1 MADTDGKVRIIIDTN
16 AEAAAKQLNDVG
28 TAFKKNADTIQKSST
43 VYGGYEKAVRD
54 NIEVLRELALAGDS
68 GKKGFEEVAKQ
79 TREYKKVLDEANQ
92 AVNKAVGG
100 IERQS
105 SPVDALTSKLKG
117 LVGAYL
123 GLRGVQ
129 AVFNYTVQATE
140 AFRVQERAVLSL
152 NTTLSNAGV
161 YSEQYSKSIQE
172 LASQIQSYSN
182 YGDEAIIKAQ
192 SLGQAYIG
200 QTKITEQ
207 LTKAVV
213 DFAAATGMDL
223 EQAFTLVGKS
233 IGSSTNA
240 LGRYG
245 IELKKGMS
253 DSEKMTAIQKQLG
266 QRYNGSARS
275 MANASIQLKNDIGD
289 LAESFG
295 QALDPAVKQTQEY
308 LQAGVKALTA
318 WINQV
323 RILKTNINNLS
334 EISELQQRY
343 AENTKKISKTYD
355 FGQNVLWGKEN
366 RDKERRKLQSEQTQ
380 ILGRITLLKE
390 AQKEEEKLNKNQKGY
405 KIKDEFGDSSAKKA
419 KEVKDAFEQ
428 AQAEAQKAEKA
439 FKLALYQSGGNVTP
453 AVEQARSKMVDTKK
467 AVEDVQKAYE
477 NLTAK
482 TKTPFEQLN
491 YNIEQSRQK
500 IISLA
505 SQPIV
510 NLEAIKQAQTEF
522 QGFLSQQEQI
532 NAYLQPAKGAYQQL
546 QDRVTSLTQTLRNLA
561 AENKINTDEWNI
573 NKTAL
578 DETKLRL
585 QEVDDTLK
593 QTGINTE
600 QVAKSISSSLSS
612 GIINAVRNGGNA
624 FESFSNIAV
633 TALQKVLDKVLE
645 MSVIN
650 PILNSITGSIGGG
663 GIFGTIL
670 GGIGK
675 AFGFKNGAAFRN
687 GNVIP
692 FARGGVVN
700 KPTVFPM
707 KSGAGLMGEAG
718 AEAIMPLTRKNGK
731 LGVEATNTG
740 AVVNIYNYSGAN
752 VETQKRDDGSLD
764 VFIKRVNYALQS
776 EKTSS
781 GFKSAYAREDRKGVQ
796 AC

>member
-1 MADTDGKVRIIIDTN
+1 MADSDGIVKIRIDTN

-28 TAFKKNADTIQKSST
+28 SAFKKNADTIQKSST

-54 NIEVLRELALAGDS
+54 NIEVLKELALG
-68 GKKGFEEVAKQ
+68 GNQNTEGFKKLALQTKNYKQ
-79 TREYKKVLDEANQ
+79 ALDEANS

-100 IERQS
+100 FERQS
-105 SPVDALTSKLKG
+105 SPVDGLTSKLKG

-123 GLRGVQ
+123 SLRGIQ
-129 AVFNYTVQATE
+129 AVSNFAMEATE

-152 NTTLSNAGV
+152 NTTLANAGV
-161 YSEQYSKSIQE
+161 YSEQYSRQIQE

-245 IELKKGMS
+245 IELNKNMS
-253 DSEKMTAIQKQLG
+253 DSEKMTAIAVQLG
-266 QRYNGSARS
+266 NRYEGQAKQ
-275 MANASIQLKNDIGD
+275 MADASIQLKNAIGD
-289 LAESFG
+289 L
-295 QALDPAVKQTQEY
+295 
-308 LQAGVKALTA
+308 
-318 WINQV
+318 
-323 RILKTNINNLS
+323 S
-334 EISELQQRY
+334 E
-343 AENTKKISKTYD
+343 KI
-355 FGQNVLWGKEN
+355 GKIFN
-366 RDKERRKLQSEQTQ
+366 PLVEQTQ
-380 ILGRITLLKE
+380 RILLNATNATIKWLDSVDKAYNKMQNDYALKTIE
-390 AQKEEEKLNKNQKGY
+390 SNEKMIKSLQNTRAQYEKLAKENPNSNFYKEQIKGY
-405 KIKDEFGDSSAKKA
+405 DEAIARRQKAIDELRKQQNTIVNKKPVKLSDEIPAFSSYSTPATSTGTTSQAKQIKDSYDLATEAVNNARRAVQNAALTYGTSSTQVQA
-419 KEVKDAFEQ
+419 AFEQ
-428 AQAEAQKAEKA
+428 YRQANQ
-439 FKLALYQSGGNVTP
+439 KLADVDSIFKIE
-453 AVEQARSKMVDTKK
+453 EQ
-467 AVEDVQKAYE
+467 
-477 NLTAK
+477 
-482 TKTPFEQLN
+482 
-491 YNIEQSRQK
+491 
-500 IISLA
+500 
-505 SQPIV
+505 
-510 NLEAIKQAQTEF
+510 
-522 QGFLSQQEQI
+522 
-532 NAYLQPAKGAYQQL
+532 KGAYQQL
-546 QDRVTSLTQTLRNLA
+546 TSTVTELTAKLRDLA
-561 AENKINTDEWNI
+561 AEQKIGSTEWDLTKNALTSAQNDLAEVNK
-573 NKTAL
+573 AL
-578 DETKLRL
+578 ESEGVKIEDK
-585 QEVDDTLK
+585 
-593 QTGINTE
+593 
-600 QVAKSISSSLSS
+600 AKEISESLTSNLFNVIK
-612 GIINAVRNGGNA
+612 GGGNA
-624 FESFSNIAV
+624 FDVFSNIAV
-633 TALQKVLDKVLE
+633 TALQKIISKILE
-645 MSVIN
+645 LAVVG
-650 PILNSITGSIGGG
+650 PILNSITGSIGSGG
-663 GIFGTIL
+663 VFGTIL

-700 KPTVFPM
+700 KPAVFPM
-707 KSGAGLMGEAG
+707 ANGAGLMGEAG

-740 AVVNIYNYSGAN
+740 AIVNIYNYSGAN

>member
-1 MADTDGKVRIIIDTN
+1 MAESDGKVRIIIDTN

-54 NIEVLRELALAGDS
+54 NIEVLKELALG
-68 GKKGFEEVAKQ
+68 GNQNTEGFKKLALQTKNYKQ
-79 TREYKKVLDEANQ
+79 ALDEANSV
-92 AVNKAVGG
+92 VNKAVGG
-100 IERQS
+100 FEKQS
-105 SPVDALTSKLKG
+105 SPVSALTSKLKG

-123 GLRGVQ
+123 GLRGIQ
-129 AVFNYTVQATE
+129 AVYNFAMQATE
-140 AFRVQERAVLSL
+140 AFREQERAVLSL
-152 NTTLSNAGV
+152 NTTLANAGV
-161 YSEQYSKSIQE
+161 YSQQYSKSIQE

-223 EQAFTLVGKS
+223 EQAFSLVGKS

-245 IELKKGMS
+245 IELNKNMS
-253 DSEKMTAIQKQLG
+253 DSEKMTAIATQLG
-266 QRYNGSARS
+266 NRYEGQARQ
-275 MANASIQLKNDIGD
+275 MANASTQLKNAMGD
-289 LAESFG
+289 LAEEIGRSFN
-295 QALDPAVKQTQEY
+295 PIIEKTQK
-308 LQAGVKALTA
+308 LLAGATNKLTTF
-318 WINQV
+318 
-323 RILKTNINNLS
+323 LKTARDNKVKEDI
-334 EISELQQRY
+334 
-343 AENTKKISKTYD
+343 KTYQD
-355 FGQNVLWGKEN
+355 LIRFETGQLQNATGKE
-366 RDKERRKLQSEQTQ
+366 RAKLEQSIAKSRAALSSLQKEQT
-380 ILGRITLLKE
+380 GGTFT
-390 AQKEEEKLNKNQKGY
+390 NKTPV
-405 KIKDEFGDSSAKKA
+405 KIKDEFSSFSMPSTSITRSSRASSGGASSQAKQIKDSYDLATEAVNNARRAVQNAALQYGTSSTQ
-419 KEVKDAFEQ
+419 VQTAFEQ
-428 AQAEAQKAEKA
+428 YRQANQ
-439 FKLALYQSGGNVTP
+439 KLAD
-453 AVEQARSKMVDTKK
+453 VDAIFK
-467 AVEDVQKAYE
+467 
-477 NLTAK
+477 
-482 TKTPFEQLN
+482 
-491 YNIEQSRQK
+491 IEQQ
-500 IISLA
+500 
-505 SQPIV
+505 
-510 NLEAIKQAQTEF
+510 
-522 QGFLSQQEQI
+522 
-532 NAYLQPAKGAYQQL
+532 KGAYQQL
-546 QDRVTSLTQTLRNLA
+546 QDRVTSLTQTLRDLA

-585 QEVDDTLK
+585 QKVDDTLK

-633 TALQKVLDKVLE
+633 SALQKVLDKVLE

-707 KSGAGLMGEAG
+707 KNGVGLMGETRP
-718 AEAIMPLTRKNGK
+718 EAIMPLTRKNGK
-731 LGVEATNTG
+731 LGVEASNTG

>member
-1 MADTDGKVRIIIDTN
+1 LADADGKVRIIIDTN

-54 NIEVLRELALAGDS
+54 NIEVLKELALG
-68 GKKGFEEVAKQ
+68 GNQNTEGFKKLALQTKNYKQ
-79 TREYKKVLDEANQ
+79 ALDEANS

-100 IERQS
+100 FERQS
-105 SPVDALTSKLKG
+105 NPVDGLTSKLKG
-117 LVGAYL
+117 LVGAYI
-123 GLRGVQ
+123 GLRGIQ
-129 AVFNYTVQATE
+129 AVSNFAMEATE

-152 NTTLSNAGV
+152 NTTLANAGV
-161 YSEQYSKSIQE
+161 YSQQYSKQIQE

-192 SLGQAYIG
+192 ALGQAYIG

-245 IELKKGMS
+245 IELNKNMS
-253 DSEKMTAIQKQLG
+253 DSEKMTAIAVQLG
-266 QRYNGSARS
+266 NRYEGQAKQ
-275 MANASIQLKNDIGD
+275 MANASIQLKNAIGD
-289 LAESFG
+289 LKEEIG
-295 QALDPAVKQTQEY
+295 KQLNPAIEKAQKLLLKFTQTATEWF
-308 LQAGVKALTA
+308 K
-318 WINQV
+318 
-323 RILKTNINNLS
+323 NNS
-334 EISELQQRY
+334 TEAIAIKGY
-343 AENTKKISKTYD
+343 
-355 FGQNVLWGKEN
+355 
-366 RDKERRKLQSEQTQ
+366 EQT
-380 ILGRITLLKE
+380 LKNLE
-390 AQKEEEKLNKNQKGY
+390 EQSKKLSGSEKKRVDDYIISLKKEIALKKQAVVTPVVNKAPMKL
-405 KIKDEFGDSSAKKA
+405 KDEFSSDFSISPSSSKGSSRVSSATSQAKQIKDSYDLATEAVNKA
-419 KEVKDAFEQ
+419 KRAVQNAALTYGTSSTQVQTAFEQ
-428 AQAEAQKAEKA
+428 YKQANQ
-439 FKLALYQSGGNVTP
+439 KLADIDSIF
-453 AVEQARSKMVDTKK
+453 K
-467 AVEDVQKAYE
+467 
-477 NLTAK
+477 
-482 TKTPFEQLN
+482 
-491 YNIEQSRQK
+491 IE
-500 IISLA
+500 
-505 SQPIV
+505 
-510 NLEAIKQAQTEF
+510 KQ
-522 QGFLSQQEQI
+522 
-532 NAYLQPAKGAYQQL
+532 KGAYQQL
-546 QDRVTSLTQTLRNLA
+546 QDKVTSLTQTLRDLA
-561 AENKINTDEWNI
+561 AENKINTDEWNV

-578 DETKLRL
+578 DETKLKL
-585 QEVDDTLK
+585 QEVDDSLK
-593 QTGINTE
+593 QTGIDTQNM
-600 QVAKSISSSLSS
+600 AKSISSSLSS

-670 GGIGK
+670 GGIGSL
-675 AFGFKNGAAFRN
+675 FGFKNGAAFRN
-687 GNVIP
+687 GKIIP

-707 KSGAGLMGEAG
+707 KNGAGLMGEAG

>member
-1 MADTDGKVRIIIDTN
+1 MADSDGKVRIIIDTN

-54 NIEVLRELALAGDS
+54 NIEVLRELALG
-68 GKKGFEEVAKQ
+68 GNQNTEGFKKLAAETKNYKQ
-79 TREYKKVLDEANQ
+79 ALDEANS
-92 AVNKAVGG
+92 AVNKAVGN

-123 GLRGVQ
+123 GLRGIQ

-140 AFRVQERAVLSL
+140 AFREQERAVLSL
-152 NTTLSNAGV
+152 NNTLANAGV
-161 YSEQYSKSIQE
+161 YTEQYSKHIQS
-172 LASQIQSYSN
+172 LASEIQSYTN

-192 SLGQAYIG
+192 ALGQSFIG
-200 QTKITEQ
+200 QTKITDE
-207 LTKAVV
+207 LTRAVV

-223 EQAFTLVGKS
+223 EQAFSLVGKS

-245 IELKKGMS
+245 VELKKGMS
-253 DSEKMTAIQKQLG
+253 DSEKMTAIATQLG
-266 QRYNGSARS
+266 NRYEGQARQ
-275 MANASIQLKNDIGD
+275 MANASTQLKNAMGD
-289 LAESFG
+289 LAEEIGRGFN
-295 QALDPAVKQTQEY
+295 PIIEKTQK
-308 LQAGVKALTA
+308 LLAGATTKLTTF
-318 WINQV
+318 
-323 RILKTNINNLS
+323 LKTARDNKVKEDI
-334 EISELQQRY
+334 
-343 AENTKKISKTYD
+343 KTYQD
-355 FGQNVLWGKEN
+355 LIRFETGQLQNATGKG
-366 RDKERRKLQSEQTQ
+366 RAKLEQSIAKSRAALSSLQKEQT
-380 ILGRITLLKE
+380 GGTFT
-390 AQKEEEKLNKNQKGY
+390 NKTPV
-405 KIKDEFGDSSAKKA
+405 KIKDEFSSFSMPSTSTTRSSRTSSGGATAQAKQIKDSYDLATEAVNNARRAVQNAALQYGTSSQQ
-419 KEVKDAFEQ
+419 VQTAFEQ
-428 AQAEAQKAEKA
+428 YKQANQ
-439 FKLALYQSGGNVTP
+439 KLAD
-453 AVEQARSKMVDTKK
+453 VDSIFK
-467 AVEDVQKAYE
+467 
-477 NLTAK
+477 
-482 TKTPFEQLN
+482 
-491 YNIEQSRQK
+491 IEQQ
-500 IISLA
+500 
-505 SQPIV
+505 
-510 NLEAIKQAQTEF
+510 
-522 QGFLSQQEQI
+522 
-532 NAYLQPAKGAYQQL
+532 KGAYQQL
-546 QDRVTSLTQTLRNLA
+546 QDKVTSLTQTLRDLA

-578 DETKLRL
+578 DETKIKL
-585 QEVDDTLK
+585 QEVDDSLK
-593 QTGINTE
+593 QTGIDTQNM
-600 QVAKSISSSLSS
+600 AKSISSSLSS

-633 TALQKVLDKVLE
+633 TALQKVLDKILE

-670 GGIGK
+670 GGIGSL
-675 AFGFKNGAAFRN
+675 FGFKNGAAFKN

-707 KSGAGLMGEAG
+707 KNGAGLMGEAG

-731 LGVEATNTG
+731 LGVEASNTG

>member
-1 MADTDGKVRIIIDTN
+1 MADADGKVRIIIDTN

-54 NIEVLRELALAGDS
+54 NIEVLKELALG
-68 GKKGFEEVAKQ
+68 GNQNTEGFKKLALQTKNYKQ
-79 TREYKKVLDEANQ
+79 ALDEANS

-100 IERQS
+100 FERQS
-105 SPVDALTSKLKG
+105 NPVDGLTSKLKG
-117 LVGAYL
+117 LVGAYI
-123 GLRGVQ
+123 GLRGIQ
-129 AVFNYTVQATE
+129 AVSNFAMEATE

-152 NTTLSNAGV
+152 NTTLANAGV
-161 YSEQYSKSIQE
+161 YSQQYSKQIQE

-192 SLGQAYIG
+192 ALGQAYIG

-245 IELKKGMS
+245 IELNKNMS
-253 DSEKMTAIQKQLG
+253 DSEKMTAIAVQLG
-266 QRYNGSARS
+266 NRYEGQAKQ
-275 MANASIQLKNDIGD
+275 MANASIQLKNAIGD
-289 LAESFG
+289 LKEEIG
-295 QALDPAVKQTQEY
+295 KQLNPAIEKAQKLLLKFTQTATEWF
-308 LQAGVKALTA
+308 K
-318 WINQV
+318 
-323 RILKTNINNLS
+323 NNS
-334 EISELQQRY
+334 TEAIAIKGY
-343 AENTKKISKTYD
+343 
-355 FGQNVLWGKEN
+355 
-366 RDKERRKLQSEQTQ
+366 EQT
-380 ILGRITLLKE
+380 LKNLE
-390 AQKEEEKLNKNQKGY
+390 EQSKKLSGSEKKRVDDYIISLKKEIALKKQAVVTPVVNKAPMKL
-405 KIKDEFGDSSAKKA
+405 KDEFSSDFSISPSSSKGSSRVSSATSQAKQIKDSYDLATEAVNKA
-419 KEVKDAFEQ
+419 KRAVQNAALTYGTSSTQVQTAFEQ
-428 AQAEAQKAEKA
+428 YKQANQ
-439 FKLALYQSGGNVTP
+439 KLADIDSIF
-453 AVEQARSKMVDTKK
+453 K
-467 AVEDVQKAYE
+467 
-477 NLTAK
+477 
-482 TKTPFEQLN
+482 
-491 YNIEQSRQK
+491 IE
-500 IISLA
+500 
-505 SQPIV
+505 
-510 NLEAIKQAQTEF
+510 KQ
-522 QGFLSQQEQI
+522 
-532 NAYLQPAKGAYQQL
+532 KGAYQQL
-546 QDRVTSLTQTLRNLA
+546 QDKVTSLTQTLRDLA
-561 AENKINTDEWNI
+561 AENKINTDEWNV

-578 DETKLRL
+578 DETKLKL
-585 QEVDDTLK
+585 QEVDDSLK
-593 QTGINTE
+593 QTGIDTQNM
-600 QVAKSISSSLSS
+600 AKSISSSLSS

-670 GGIGK
+670 GGIGSL
-675 AFGFKNGAAFRN
+675 FGFKNGAAFRN
-687 GNVIP
+687 GKIIP

-707 KSGAGLMGEAG
+707 KNGAGLMGEAG

>member
-1 MADTDGKVRIIIDTN
+1 LADSDGKVRIIIDTN

-54 NIEVLRELALAGDS
+54 NIEVLRELALG
-68 GKKGFEEVAKQ
+68 GNQNTEGFKKLAAETKNYKQ
-79 TREYKKVLDEANQ
+79 ALDEANS
-92 AVNKAVGG
+92 AVNKAVGN

-123 GLRGVQ
+123 GLRGIQ

-140 AFRVQERAVLSL
+140 AFREQERAVLSL
-152 NTTLSNAGV
+152 NNTLANAGV
-161 YSEQYSKSIQE
+161 YTEQYSKHIQS
-172 LASQIQSYSN
+172 LASEIQSYTN

-192 SLGQAYIG
+192 ALGQSFIG
-200 QTKITEQ
+200 QTKITDE
-207 LTKAVV
+207 LTRAVV

-223 EQAFTLVGKS
+223 EQAFSLVGKS

-245 IELKKGMS
+245 VELKKGMS
-253 DSEKMTAIQKQLG
+253 DSEKMTAIATQLG
-266 QRYNGSARS
+266 NRYEGQARQ
-275 MANASIQLKNDIGD
+275 MANASTQLKNAMGD
-289 LAESFG
+289 LAEEIGRGFN
-295 QALDPAVKQTQEY
+295 PIIEKTQK
-308 LQAGVKALTA
+308 LLAGATTKLTTF
-318 WINQV
+318 
-323 RILKTNINNLS
+323 LKTARDNKVKEDI
-334 EISELQQRY
+334 
-343 AENTKKISKTYD
+343 KTYQD
-355 FGQNVLWGKEN
+355 LIRFETGQLQNATGKG
-366 RDKERRKLQSEQTQ
+366 RAKLEQSIAKSRAALSSLQKEQT
-380 ILGRITLLKE
+380 GGTFT
-390 AQKEEEKLNKNQKGY
+390 NKTPV
-405 KIKDEFGDSSAKKA
+405 KIKDEFSSFSMPSTSTTRSSRTSSGGATAQAKQIKDSYDLATEAVNNARRAVQNAALQYGTSSQQ
-419 KEVKDAFEQ
+419 VQTAFEQ
-428 AQAEAQKAEKA
+428 YKQANQ
-439 FKLALYQSGGNVTP
+439 KLAD
-453 AVEQARSKMVDTKK
+453 VDSIFK
-467 AVEDVQKAYE
+467 
-477 NLTAK
+477 
-482 TKTPFEQLN
+482 
-491 YNIEQSRQK
+491 IEQQ
-500 IISLA
+500 
-505 SQPIV
+505 
-510 NLEAIKQAQTEF
+510 
-522 QGFLSQQEQI
+522 
-532 NAYLQPAKGAYQQL
+532 KGAYQQL
-546 QDRVTSLTQTLRNLA
+546 QDKVTSLTQTLRDLA

-578 DETKLRL
+578 DETKIKL
-585 QEVDDTLK
+585 QEVDDSLK
-593 QTGINTE
+593 QTGIDTQNM
-600 QVAKSISSSLSS
+600 AKSISSSLSS

-633 TALQKVLDKVLE
+633 TALQKVLDKILE

-670 GGIGK
+670 GGIGSL
-675 AFGFKNGAAFRN
+675 FGFKNGAAFKN

-707 KSGAGLMGEAG
+707 KNGAGLMGEAG

-731 LGVEATNTG
+731 LGVEASNTG

>member
-43 VYGGYEKAVRD
+43 VYGGYEKAVRN
-54 NIEVLRELALAGDS
+54 NIEVLRELALG
-68 GKKGFEEVAKQ
+68 GNQNTEGFKKLALQTKNYKQ
-79 TREYKKVLDEANQ
+79 ALDEANSV
-92 AVNKAVGG
+92 VNKAVGG
-100 IERQS
+100 FEKQS
-105 SPVDALTSKLKG
+105 SPVSALTSKLKG

-123 GLRGVQ
+123 GLRGIQ
-129 AVFNYTVQATE
+129 AVYNFAMQATE
-140 AFRVQERAVLSL
+140 AFREQERAVLSL
-152 NTTLSNAGV
+152 NTTLANAGV
-161 YSEQYSKSIQE
+161 YSQQYSKSIQE

-223 EQAFTLVGKS
+223 EQAFSLVGKS

-245 IELKKGMS
+245 IELNKNMS
-253 DSEKMTAIQKQLG
+253 DSEKMTAIATQLG
-266 QRYNGSARS
+266 NRYEGQARQ
-275 MANASIQLKNDIGD
+275 MANASTQLKNAMGD

-308 LQAGVKALTA
+308 LLAGVKALTA

-334 EISELQQRY
+334 EISELKQRY

-355 FGQNVLWGKEN
+355 FGQNMLWGKEN
-366 RDKERRKLQSEQTQ
+366 KDKERRKLEAEQKQ
-380 ILGRITLLKE
+380 ILGRIILLKE

-405 KIKDEFGDSSAKKA
+405 KIKDEFGDFNSNISTSKTSSSGGATSQA
-419 KEVKDAFEQ
+419 TQIKDAYDLATEAVNNARRAVQNAALQYGTSSQQVQKAFEQ
-428 AQAEAQKAEKA
+428 YRQANQ
-439 FKLALYQSGGNVTP
+439 KLADIDSIFKIE
-453 AVEQARSKMVDTKK
+453 EQ
-467 AVEDVQKAYE
+467 
-477 NLTAK
+477 
-482 TKTPFEQLN
+482 
-491 YNIEQSRQK
+491 
-500 IISLA
+500 
-505 SQPIV
+505 
-510 NLEAIKQAQTEF
+510 
-522 QGFLSQQEQI
+522 
-532 NAYLQPAKGAYQQL
+532 KGAYQQL
-546 QDRVTSLTQTLRNLA
+546 QDRVTSLTQTLRDLA

-578 DETKLRL
+578 DETKIKL
-585 QEVDDTLK
+585 QEIDDSLK
-593 QTGINTE
+593 QTGLDTQNM
-600 QVAKSISSSLSS
+600 AKSISSSLSS

-624 FESFSNIAV
+624 FESFSNIGV

-687 GNVIP
+687 RNVIP

-707 KSGAGLMGEAG
+707 KNGAGLMGEAG

-731 LGVEATNTG
+731 LGVEASNTG
-740 AVVNIYNYSGAN
+740 AIVNIYNYSGAN

>member
-54 NIEVLRELALAGDS
+54 NIEVLKELALG
-68 GKKGFEEVAKQ
+68 GNQNTEGFKKLALQTKNYKQ
-79 TREYKKVLDEANQ
+79 ALDEANS

-100 IERQS
+100 FERQS
-105 SPVDALTSKLKG
+105 NPVDGLTSKLKG
-117 LVGAYL
+117 LVGAYI
-123 GLRGVQ
+123 GLRGIQ
-129 AVFNYTVQATE
+129 AVSNFAMEATE

-152 NTTLSNAGV
+152 NTTLANAGV
-161 YSEQYSKSIQE
+161 YSQQYSKQIQE

-192 SLGQAYIG
+192 ALGQAYIG

-207 LTKAVV
+207 LTKSVV

-245 IELKKGMS
+245 IELNKNMS
-253 DSEKMTAIQKQLG
+253 DSEKMTAIAVQLG
-266 QRYNGSARS
+266 NRYEGQAKQ
-275 MANASIQLKNDIGD
+275 MANASIQLKNAIGD
-289 LAESFG
+289 LKEEIG
-295 QALDPAVKQTQEY
+295 KQLNPAIEKAQKLLLKFTQTATEWF
-308 LQAGVKALTA
+308 K
-318 WINQV
+318 
-323 RILKTNINNLS
+323 NNS
-334 EISELQQRY
+334 SDAIAIKGY
-343 AENTKKISKTYD
+343 
-355 FGQNVLWGKEN
+355 
-366 RDKERRKLQSEQTQ
+366 EQT
-380 ILGRITLLKE
+380 LKNLE
-390 AQKEEEKLNKNQKGY
+390 EQSKKLSGSEKKRVDDYIISLKKEIALKKQAVATPVVNKAPMKL
-405 KIKDEFGDSSAKKA
+405 KDEFSSDFSISPSSSKGSSRVSGATSQAKQIKDSYDLATEAVNKA
-419 KEVKDAFEQ
+419 KRAVQNAALQYGTSSQQVQTAFEQ
-428 AQAEAQKAEKA
+428 YKQANQ
-439 FKLALYQSGGNVTP
+439 KLADIDSIF
-453 AVEQARSKMVDTKK
+453 K
-467 AVEDVQKAYE
+467 
-477 NLTAK
+477 
-482 TKTPFEQLN
+482 
-491 YNIEQSRQK
+491 IEQQ
-500 IISLA
+500 
-505 SQPIV
+505 
-510 NLEAIKQAQTEF
+510 
-522 QGFLSQQEQI
+522 
-532 NAYLQPAKGAYQQL
+532 KGAYQQL
-546 QDRVTSLTQTLRNLA
+546 QERVTSLTQTLRDLA
-561 AENKINTDEWNI
+561 AENKINTDEWNV

-578 DETKLRL
+578 DETKLKL
-585 QEVDDTLK
+585 QEVDDSLK
-593 QTGINTE
+593 QTGIDTQNM
-600 QVAKSISSSLSS
+600 AKSISSSLSS

-633 TALQKVLDKVLE
+633 TALQKVLDKILE

-650 PILNSITGSIGGG
+650 PILNSITGGIGGG

-670 GGIGK
+670 GGIGSL
-675 AFGFKNGAAFRN
+675 FGFKNGAAFKN
-687 GNVIP
+687 GKIIP

-707 KSGAGLMGEAG
+707 KNGAGLMGEAG

-740 AVVNIYNYSGAN
+740 AVVNIYNYSGAS